1 MAEIQARDV
10 NKFANVSVLNF
21 NAYSYTY
28 ADFAEW
34 E

>member
-1 MAEIQARDV
+1 MAEIQARDI
-10 NKFANVSVLNF
+10 NKFANVFTPNF